1 MGLGADINGPTGEFP
16 SPYVRAHADA
26 AAVWTMPGG
35 FTSGGGR
42 EGYQVVDD
50 EPRVGGSVAL
60 PRGPAPPPKTTV
72 VAPTAHPAPGVQ
84 PGNYQSA

>member
-50 EPRVGGSVAL
+50 EPRVGV
-60 PRGPAPPPKTTV
+60 PRGPPPPPKVTV
-72 VAPTAHPAPGVQ
+72 VAPTAQPTPGVQ